1 MMAVL
6 AGVGAA
12 IGALGRYGSSQLV
25 TKLVGTRWPLATL
38 VINWSGSLLLGV
50 LTGWQVD
57 YVLTVI
63 LGTGILGGFT
73 TYSTFSHEVVML
85 VDQRRWGAALSYLLL
100 SVGVGVVLAG
110 LGVYLGAM
118 LGSGR

>member
-1 MMAVL
+1 MAVL

>member
-1 MMAVL
+1 MAGL

-25 TKLVGTRWPLATL
+25 TKMMGTRWPLATL
-38 VINWSGSLLLGV
+38 VINWFGSLLLGG

-57 YVLTVI
+57 HVLTVVF
-63 LGTGILGGFT
+63 GTGVLGGFT
-73 TYSTFSHEVVML
+73 TYSTFSHEIVML

-100 SVGVGVVLAG
+100 SVGGGVILAG
-110 LGVYLGAM
+110 LGVYLGVIFGA
-118 LGSGR
+118 GR